1 MDIRPLTPQDLPVL
15 LELTID
21 TFEPFYEHSFRP
33 LVGDIVFTN
42 RHGNWREDYRRHLA
56 GLHAPEDGRYAA
68 IAEDDERIVGFIG
81 WVLQPAERHGEID
94 LLAVTADSRRRGVGR
109 ALVEHA
115 IAHLKTGGA
124 EVVSIGTGGDDFYAP
139 ARALYEE
146 LGFTPF
152 PNVNYTKA
160 I

>member
-33 LVGDIVFTN
+33 LVGDVVFAN
-42 RHGNWREDYRRHLA
+42 RHGDWREDYRRHLA

-68 IAEDDERIVGFIG
+68 VAEVNERIVGFVG
-81 WVLQPAERHGEID
+81 WILRPAERHGEID
-94 LLAVTADSRRRGVGR
+94 LLAIAADSRRRGVGR

-115 IAHLKTGGA
+115 IARLKTGGA
-124 EVVSIGTGGDDFYAP
+124 KVVSIGTGGDDFHAP